1 MRPDFAGAE
10 IAPKRGQ
17 KGVKRGPNL
26 MSDGKQPP
34 SSGDFDSR
42 LRAARAA
49 QAEITG
55 KRAEARGDAANEKMG
70 IGMRIALELVAGV
83 VVGAAIGLGLDY
95 WLGTKP
101 WLLIVFFIV
110 GSAAGF
116 MNVVRVAKREDARQA
131 ELKAARAAERRNE
144 G

>member
-1 MRPDFAGAE
+1 
-10 IAPKRGQ
+10 
-17 KGVKRGPNL
+17 

-34 SSGDFDSR
+34 GSGDFDSR

-49 QAEITG
+49 QAEIAG

-70 IGMRIALELVAGV
+70 VGMRIALELVAGV
-83 VVGAAIGLGLDY
+83 VVGTAIGLGLDY

-110 GSAAGF
+110 GSGAGF
-116 MNVVRVAKREDARQA
+116 MNVIRVARAEDKRQA
-131 ELKAARAAERRNE
+131 ERKAAQAAERRNE